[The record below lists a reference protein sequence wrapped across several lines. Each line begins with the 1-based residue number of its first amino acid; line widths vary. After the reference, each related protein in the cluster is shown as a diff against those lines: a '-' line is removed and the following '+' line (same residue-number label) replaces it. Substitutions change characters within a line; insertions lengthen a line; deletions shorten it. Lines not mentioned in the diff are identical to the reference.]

1 MDLQLHNKLALVTA
15 SSGGIG
21 LAIAETL
28 AAEGARVI
36 VNGRSEGT
44 VSSAIAQLNNNLPE
58 ARFLPLAADNGTAE
72 GTAKTIAAFP
82 EVDILVNNLRIY
94 EAWVS
99 LTR

>member
-36 VNGRSEGT
+36 INGRSEGT
-44 VSSAIAQLNNNLPE
+44 VSSAIAQLSNKLPE
-58 ARFLPLAADNGTAE
+58 ARFYPWPPITAPLKGRQRPSPP
-72 GTAKTIAAFP
+72 FP
-82 EVDILVNNLRIY
+82 R
-94 EAWVS
+94 W
-99 LTR
+99 TFW